1 MSKQHGTLAVRFRPS
16 TFEDLCEQKSIVNI
30 LQYQIDNDCPKN
42 AYLFTGPAGCGKT
55 TSARILANEL
65 NKGKGAPI
73 ERDAARHN
81 GVDKVRAIIDEAS
94 FQSLD
99 SKYKIFIID
108 ECHMITTEGW
118 NAMLKILE
126 EPPKNTIFIFCTTD
140 PQKIIPTV
148 LSRVQRFD
156 FQRITLNTIFE
167 RLIYI
172 LKQEKIDTYDE
183 EAIKFI
189 ARMSKGGMR
198 DAISLLEKCIDY
210 APEITVDSVIDALG
224 YIDYDVLYDIVL
236 ALKNKDAGEVIKV
249 IEESYMAGTEIKFLI
264 KQLISFVL
272 DLCTYS
278 NLRNFDYINIPQAFK
293 DKADFLTDNCSSAP
307 KDLLKDLVELD
318 GKLRYETDPKLLVE
332 STMVVLCN

>member
-1 MSKQHGTLAVRFRPS
+1 MTLAVDYRPKS
-16 TFEDLCEQKSIVNI
+16 FEDLCEQESIVNI
-30 LQYQIDNDCPKN
+30 LQYQIDEDCPKN

-55 TSARILANEL
+55 TSARILANAL
-65 NKGKGAPI
+65 NKGKGMPI
-73 ERDAARHN
+73 EKDAARHN
-81 GVDKVRAIIDEAS
+81 GVDKIRTIIDEAG

-108 ECHMITTEGW
+108 EAHMITTEGW

-156 FQRITLNTIFE
+156 FQRITLNTIIE
-167 RLIYI
+167 RLKYI
-172 LKQEKIDTYDE
+172 LDQEKLPDYDN
-183 EAIKFI
+183 EAIEFI
-189 ARMSKGGMR
+189 ARMANGGMR

-210 APEITVDSVIDALG
+210 QPTITVDSVIEALG
-224 YIDYDVLYDIVL
+224 YIDYDVLSDIVL
-236 ALKNKDAGEVIKV
+236 ALKNKEAGTV
-249 IEESYMAGTEIKFLI
+249 IEIIEKLYMSGVEIKFLV
-264 KQLISFVL
+264 KQLLSFVL

-278 NLRNFDYINIPQAFK
+278 NLKNFNFINVPSAFK
-293 DKADFLTDNCSSAP
+293 DKMDYLTDNCSSAP
-307 KDLLKDLVELD
+307 VELLKELIQLD
-318 GKLRYETDPKLLVE
+318 GSLRYETNSKLLVE